1 MMRIGG
7 DRMWIDRGG
16 SPDAANAIRRRRSV
30 ESIDAK
36 WMMGARVSRG
46 RAMGEDDATDDWMG
60 RSPMDN
66 RFPPSP
72 APR

>member
-1 MMRIGG
+1 MRIGG

-46 RAMGEDDATDDWMG
+46 RAMGEDDATDD
-60 RSPMDN
+60 SPMDN